1 MMLYCIM
8 TEINHSLEW
17 AQIQIDL
24 ERPAKKLKRY
34 SNDMLQISTNIGRL
48 VKQLSEE
55 EINCRRMGRQT
66 RKHQDLLEK
75 INGEINMYEQMLTF
89 GVLLNGWLFG

>member
-1 MMLYCIM
+1 M
-8 TEINHSLEW
+8 TKINHSLEW

-55 EINCRRMGRQT
+55 EINCRRQGRQT
-66 RKHQDLLEK
+66 KKHQELLTK
-75 INGEINMYEQMLTF
+75 INEEINTYEQMLTF
-89 GVLLNGWLFG
+89 GVLLNG

>member
-17 AQIQIDL
+17 TEVQIAL

-34 SNDMLQISTNIGRL
+34 SNEMLQISTNIGRL

-55 EINCRRMGRQT
+55 EINCRRQGRQT
-66 RKHQDLLEK
+66 RKHQELLMK

-89 GVLLNGWLFG
+89 GVLLNG

>member
-1 MMLYCIM
+1 M

-55 EINCRRMGRQT
+55 EINCRRQGRQT
-66 RKHQDLLEK
+66 KKHQDLLTK

-89 GVLLNGWLFG
+89 GVLLNG

>member
-1 MMLYCIM
+1 M

-34 SNDMLQISTNIGRL
+34 SNEMLQISSNIGRL
-48 VKQLSEE
+48 VKNLSEE
-55 EINCRRMGRQT
+55 EINCRRQGRQT
-66 RKHQDLLEK
+66 RKHQELLTK

-89 GVLLNGWLFG
+89 GVLLNG

>member
-17 AQIQIDL
+17 AQTQIDL

-48 VKQLSEE
+48 VKNLSEE
-55 EINCRRMGRQT
+55 EINCRRQGRQT
-66 RKHQDLLEK
+66 KKHQELLTK
-75 INGEINMYEQMLTF
+75 INEEINVYVQMLTF
-89 GVLLNGWLFG
+89 GVLLNGWFS

>member
-17 AQIQIDL
+17 AEVQIALD
-24 ERPAKKLKRY
+24 RPAKKLKRY

>member
-55 EINCRRMGRQT
+55 EINCRRQGRQT
-66 RKHQDLLEK
+66 KKHQELLTK
-75 INGEINMYEQMLTF
+75 INEEINVY
-89 GVLLNGWLFG
+89 

>member
-1 MMLYCIM
+1 M

-55 EINCRRMGRQT
+55 EINCRRQGRQT
-66 RKHQDLLEK
+66 RKHQELLTK
-75 INGEINMYEQMLTF
+75 INEDIHLYEHMLTF
-89 GVLLNGWLFG
+89 GMLLNG

>member
-55 EINCRRMGRQT
+55 EINCRRQGKQT
-66 RKHQDLLEK
+66 RKHQELLTK
-75 INGEINMYEQMLTF
+75 INEEINMYEQMLTF
-89 GVLLNGWLFG
+89 GVLLNGWFS

>member
-1 MMLYCIM
+1 M

-17 AQIQIDL
+17 TEVQIAL

-55 EINCRRMGRQT
+55 EINCRRQGRQT
-66 RKHQDLLEK
+66 RKHQELLMK
-75 INGEINMYEQMLTF
+75 INGEIDMYEQMLTF
-89 GVLLNGWLFG
+89 GVLLNG

>member
-8 TEINHSLEW
+8 TEITHSLEW

-24 ERPAKKLKRY
+24 ESPAKKLKRY
-34 SNDMLQISTNIGRL
+34 SSDMLQISTNIGSL

-55 EINCRRMGRQT
+55 EINCRRMGKQT
-66 RKHQDLLEK
+66 RKHQELLTK
-75 INGEINMYEQMLTF
+75 INEEINMYEQMLTF
-89 GVLLNGWLFG
+89 GVLLNG

>member
-17 AQIQIDL
+17 EQIQIAL

-48 VKQLSEE
+48 VKNLSEE
-55 EINCRRMGRQT
+55 EINCRRQGRQT
-66 RKHQDLLEK
+66 RKHQELLTK
-75 INGEINMYEQMLTF
+75 INEEINVYEQMLTF
-89 GVLLNGWLFG
+89 GVLLNG

>member
-1 MMLYCIM
+1 M

-17 AQIQIDL
+17 TEVQIAL

-34 SNDMLQISTNIGRL
+34 SNEMLQISTNIGRL

-55 EINCRRMGRQT
+55 EINCRRQGRQT
-66 RKHQDLLEK
+66 RKHQELLMK

-89 GVLLNGWLFG
+89 GVLLNG

>member
-8 TEINHSLEW
+8 TEITHSLEW

-55 EINCRRMGRQT
+55 EINCRRMSKQT
-66 RKHQDLLEK
+66 RKHQELLTK
-75 INGEINMYEQMLTF
+75 INKEIGMYEQMLTF
-89 GVLLNGWLFG
+89 GVLLNGWFS

>member
-24 ERPAKKLKRY
+24 ECPAKKLKRY
-34 SNDMLQISTNIGRL
+34 SNDMLQIRTNIGRL

-55 EINCRRMGRQT
+55 EINCRRQGRQT
-66 RKHQDLLEK
+66 RKHQELLTK
-75 INGEINMYEQMLTF
+75 INEEINMYEQMLTF
-89 GVLLNGWLFG
+89 GVLLNG